1 MRKLPIAPLAVAALT
16 VMLSAAPNAFAQGE
30 AAPAKPVAKIGY
42 LSCHVASGWGIIF
55 GSSRKLEC
63 VYTPAETGKKIE
75 NYSGSI
81 TKFGA
86 DIGYLQSGVILWTV
100 VAPGKKI
107 TENPGL
113 LAGHYG
119 GATASATV
127 GLGLGG
133 NVLVGGMDG
142 SIALQPISI
151 EGNTGLNVA
160 AGVAMMDLKFDSVA
174 GIHTHT

>member
-1 MRKLPIAPLAVAALT
+1 MRLFTTVWFAIGALALT
-16 VMLSAAPNAFAQGE
+16 LYAAPPSALAQGE
-30 AAPAKPVAKIGY
+30 AAPAKEVTKIGY
-42 LSCHVASGWGIIF
+42 LNCHVASGWGFIF
-55 GSSRKLEC
+55 GSSRKLQC
-63 VYTPAETGKKIE
+63 VNTPGEKGKKIE

-81 TKFGA
+81 AKFGA

-100 VAPGKKI
+100 LAPGMKI

-113 LAGHYG
+113 LSGHYG

-133 NVLVGGMDG
+133 HILVGGMDG
-142 SIALQPISI
+142 SISLQPLSI

-160 AGVAMMDLKFDSVA
+160 AGIATINLKFESVA
-174 GIHTHT
+174 GTKA

>member
-1 MRKLPIAPLAVAALT
+1 M
-16 VMLSAAPNAFAQGE
+16 
-30 AAPAKPVAKIGY
+30 PA
-42 LSCHVASGWGIIF
+42 S
-55 GSSRKLEC
+55 
-63 VYTPAETGKKIE
+63 GKKIE

-86 DIGYLQSGVILWTV
+86 DIGYQQSGVILWTV
-100 VAPGKKI
+100 LAPGVKV

-142 SIALQPISI
+142 SIALQPFSI
-151 EGNTGLNVA
+151 EGTTGLNVA
-160 AGVAMMDLKFDSVA
+160 AGVAGVDLKFDSVA
-174 GIHTHT
+174 GIKK

>member
-1 MRKLPIAPLAVAALT
+1 
-16 VMLSAAPNAFAQGE
+16 MLFPAPNVLAQGE
-30 AAPAKPVAKIGY
+30 AAPVKQTTKIGY
-42 LSCHVASGWGIIF
+42 LNCHVASGWGFIF
-55 GSSRKLEC
+55 GSSRKLQC
-63 VYTPAETGKKIE
+63 VYTPAASGKKIE

-100 VAPGKKI
+100 LSPGMKI

-119 GATASATV
+119 GATASAT
-127 GLGLGG
+127 LGLGAGG
-133 NVLVGGMDG
+133 NLLVGGMDG
-142 SIALQPISI
+142 SISLQPISI

-160 AGVAMMDLKFDSVA
+160 AGIATINLKFASVA
-174 GIHTHT
+174 GRAT

>member
-1 MRKLPIAPLAVAALT
+1 MKRFLIVPFALAALA
-16 VMLSAAPNAFAQGE
+16 VMLSETPNAFAQGE
-30 AAPAKPVAKIGY
+30 VAPKKYVTKIGY
-42 LSCHVASGWGIIF
+42 LSCHVASGWGFIF
-55 GSSRKLEC
+55 GSSRNLEC
-63 VYTPAETGKKIE
+63 VYTPAESGKKIE

-100 VAPGKKI
+100 VAPGVKI

-127 GLGLGG
+127 GLGIGG

-142 SIALQPISI
+142 SIALQPLSI

-160 AGVAMMDLKFDSVA
+160 AGVAAVDLKFDSVA
-174 GIHTHT
+174 GIKK

>member
-1 MRKLPIAPLAVAALT
+1 VFAVT
-16 VMLSAAPNAFAQGE
+16 FSATATSTLAQGT
-30 AAPAKPVAKIGY
+30 APAKQVTKIGY
-42 LSCHVASGWGIIF
+42 LNCHVAGGWGFVF
-55 GSSRKLEC
+55 GSSRKLQC
-63 VYTPAETGKKIE
+63 VYTPAEKRKKIE

-100 VAPGKKI
+100 LAPGMKI

-113 LAGHYG
+113 LAGQYG

-127 GLGLGG
+127 GLGAGG

-142 SIALQPISI
+142 SISLQPISI

-160 AGVAMMDLKFDSVA
+160 AGIATINLKFESVA
-174 GIHTHT
+174 GKKT

>member
-1 MRKLPIAPLAVAALT
+1 MRKLSVVSFMAAASLFVT
-16 VMLSAAPNAFAQGE
+16 LSASPSAFAQD
-30 AAPAKPVAKIGY
+30 APTKNVTKIGY
-42 LSCHVASGWGIIF
+42 LSCHVASGWGFIF
-55 GSSRKLEC
+55 GSSRKLQC
-63 VYTPAETGKKIE
+63 TYTPAEKGKKIE

-100 VAPGKKI
+100 LSPGVKI
-107 TENPGL
+107 TPNPGL
-113 LAGHYG
+113 LSGHYG

-127 GLGLGG
+127 GLGVGG

-142 SIALQPISI
+142 SISLQPLSI

-160 AGVAMMDLKFDSVA
+160 AGVAALTLTFQP
-174 GIHTHT
+174 G

>member
-1 MRKLPIAPLAVAALT
+1 MRRITIALFMVAATAVTLST
-16 VMLSAAPNAFAQGE
+16 VPSALAQAEG
-30 AAPAKPVAKIGY
+30 APAKHVTKIGY
-42 LSCHVASGWGIIF
+42 LSCHVASGWGFIF

-63 VYTPAETGKKIE
+63 TYTPAEKGKKIE
-75 NYSGSI
+75 DYSGSI

-100 VAPGKKI
+100 LAPGMKI
-107 TENPGL
+107 TEHPGL

-142 SIALQPISI
+142 SISLQPLSI

-160 AGVAMMDLKFDSVA
+160 AGVAMIDLKFERVA
-174 GIHTHT
+174 GINK

>member
-1 MRKLPIAPLAVAALT
+1 MRKLSISSLLIAASLFVT
-16 VMLSAAPNAFAQGE
+16 LSASPNAFAQG
-30 AAPAKPVAKIGY
+30 APAKQVTKVGY
-42 LSCHVASGWGIIF
+42 LSCHVASGWGFIF
-55 GSSRKLEC
+55 GSSRKLQC
-63 VYTPAETGKKIE
+63 TYTPAEKGKKIE

-100 VAPGKKI
+100 LTPGMKI

-113 LAGHYG
+113 LSGHYG

-127 GLGLGG
+127 GLGVGG
-133 NVLVGGMDG
+133 NLLVGGMDG
-142 SIALQPISI
+142 SISLQPLSI

-160 AGVAMMDLKFDSVA
+160 AGVAMMDLKFQSVA
-174 GIHTHT
+174 GINK

>member
-1 MRKLPIAPLAVAALT
+1 MKRFLIVPFALAALA
-16 VMLSAAPNAFAQGE
+16 VMLSETPNAFAQGE
-30 AAPAKPVAKIGY
+30 VAPKKYVTKIGY
-42 LSCHVASGWGIIF
+42 LSCHVASGWGFIF
-55 GSSRKLEC
+55 GSSRNLEC
-63 VYTPAETGKKIE
+63 VYTPAESGKKIE

-100 VAPGKKI
+100 VAPGVKI

-127 GLGLGG
+127 GLGIGG

-142 SIALQPISI
+142 SIALQPLSI

-160 AGVAMMDLKFDSVA
+160 AGVAAVDLKFDSLA
-174 GIHTHT
+174 GIKK